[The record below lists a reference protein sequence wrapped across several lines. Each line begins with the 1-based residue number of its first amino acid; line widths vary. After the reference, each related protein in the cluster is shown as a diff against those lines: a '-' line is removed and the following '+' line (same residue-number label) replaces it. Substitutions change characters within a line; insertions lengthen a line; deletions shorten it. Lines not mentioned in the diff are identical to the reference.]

1 MSINYFMKN
10 KLIFVSPLLAVLA
23 ISGYMVLESSSKNA
37 HAEEIMVYK
46 TPTCGCCNK
55 WVKHLKDEGF
65 NVKTKDIVDLQ
76 PVKNQFGVQPQFQ
89 SCHTAKIGKYF
100 IEGHVSGSDIKR
112 LLKEKPDIK
121 GLAVPGMPMGSP
133 GMEGDRKD
141 DYNVLAIDKNYN
153 ATIYSSH

>member
-1 MSINYFMKN
+1 MSINNFMKN
-10 KLIFVSPLLAVLA
+10 KLIFVYPLLAVLA
-23 ISGYMVLESSSKNA
+23 ISGYMVFESSSKKA
-37 HAEEIMVYK
+37 HAEEILVYK

-76 PVKNQFGVQPQFQ
+76 PVKNQFGVQPRFQ
-89 SCHTAKIGKYF
+89 SCHTAKVGKYF
-100 IEGHVSGSDIKR
+100 IEGHVSASDIKR

>member
-55 WVKHLKDEGF
+55 WVKHLRDEGF
-65 NVKTKDIVDLQ
+65 NVKTKDIDDLQ
-76 PVKNQFGVQPQFQ
+76 PVKNQFGVQPRFQ